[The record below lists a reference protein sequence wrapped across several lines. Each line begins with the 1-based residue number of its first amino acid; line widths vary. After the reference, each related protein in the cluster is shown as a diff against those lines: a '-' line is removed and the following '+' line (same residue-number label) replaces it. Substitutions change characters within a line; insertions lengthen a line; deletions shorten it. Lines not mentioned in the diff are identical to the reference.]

1 MSAPELAAI
10 ADYLTAY
17 LRHPGFPDYSLA
29 ANGLQL
35 ANSGR
40 VTKLGAAVDAC
51 EAVLAEAVRHGI
63 SLLLVHHGLMW
74 EQHSFAFTGA
84 RYRKLKLAIES
95 DLAIFSSHLPLDAHP
110 EIGNAAQLAA
120 KIGLQKVEPFF
131 PYKTETV
138 GMCGELE
145 ISVEDLAQ
153 RIHEATQASSKPVI
167 CRGGPETVRKIGI
180 VTGGAGSEVAEI
192 ARSGVDTFI
201 TGEGPHWSY
210 TAAEELGLNVIYA
223 GHYATETFGVKALA
237 AHLAEKFTVP
247 WEFIDHPTGL

>member
-1 MSAPELAAI
+1 MPALSAIVTHLE
-10 ADYLTAY
+10 DY
-17 LRHPGFPDYSLA
+17 LRHPGFPDYA
-29 ANGLQL
+29 GAVNGLQL
-35 ANSGR
+35 DNSGH
-40 VTKLGAAVDAC
+40 VGKIGAAVDAC
-51 EAVLAEAVRHGI
+51 EAVIAEAAERGI

-74 EQHSFAFTGA
+74 DQHCPAFTGA
-84 RYRKLKLAIES
+84 RYRKLKLAIHA

-110 EIGNAAQLAA
+110 EVGNAAQLARA
-120 KIGLQKVEPFF
+120 IGLRQLDPFF
-131 PYKTETV
+131 PHKTEPV
-138 GMCGELE
+138 GVRGEMAT
-145 ISVEDLAQ
+145 SFTDLLN
-153 RIHEATQASSKPVI
+153 RVREAVGDAPVVA
-167 CRGGPETVRKIGI
+167 CPAGPERVQKIGI

-237 AHLAEKFTVP
+237 AHVAEKFALP